1 MKKIAA
7 AIAAVA
13 CFCSCTPANQ
23 PATESSDVKRIV
35 TLAPHL
41 TELVFA
47 AGASEMLVGV
57 SAYSD
62 FPQAAKDLPI
72 VSDAFTVD
80 QEQLALLRPNL
91 LLAWQSGTPKHV
103 VDELRTAG
111 FNVVAIRTRGL
122 DDVATALLR
131 IGELSGSTKQAGAA
145 ADHYRKSMARL
156 RERYAANTT
165 ISVFYQVSARPLY
178 TINGEHFIG
187 EILSLCGGRNIFAD
201 LSDLAPAVSVEA
213 VLDRNPEVLLAAS
226 DGGDPPFADW
236 QRWDRLAANRYSNHF
251 TIASAQI
258 ARPTPRLLMA
268 AAKICDSLVIARKNR
283 GAADG

>member
-1 MKKIAA
+1 MRSICAA
-7 AIAAVA
+7 VATVA
-13 CFCSCTPANQ
+13 CFCSCSPAEQ
-23 PATESSDVKRIV
+23 PTTDSSDAKRIV

-47 AGASEMLVGV
+47 AGASELLVGV

-62 FPQAAKDLPI
+62 FPRAARDLPV

-80 QEQLALLRPNL
+80 QEQLALLKPDL
-91 LLAWQSGTPKHV
+91 LLAWQSGTPQHV
-103 VDELRTAG
+103 IDGLRAAG
-111 FNVVAIRTRGL
+111 FNVAAIRTRGL

-131 IGELSGSTKQAGAA
+131 IGELSGHANQASAA
-145 ADHYRKSMARL
+145 AKYFRGSMARL
-156 RERYAANTT
+156 REQYAAEAD

-178 TINGEHFIG
+178 TINREHFIG

-201 LSDLAPAVSVEA
+201 LSDFAPSVSVEA

-226 DGGDPPFADW
+226 DSSDSPFADW
-236 QRWDRLAANRYSNHF
+236 QRWDKLAANRYGNHF
-251 TIASAQI
+251 TIESAEI

-268 AAKICDSLVIARKNR
+268 AAKICDSLLIARQNR
-283 GAADG
+283 EAAGG

>member
-1 MKKIAA
+1 MKNIC
-7 AIAAVA
+7 AAVA
-13 CFCSCTPANQ
+13 TVACLCSCIPAERSV
-23 PATESSDVKRIV
+23 TDSGDVTRIV

-62 FPQAAKDLPI
+62 FPRAAKELPV

-80 QEQLALLRPNL
+80 QEQLALLQPDL
-91 LLAWQSGTPKHV
+91 LLAWQSGTPQHV
-103 VDELRTAG
+103 IDELRAAG
-111 FNVVAIRTRGL
+111 FNVAAIQTRGL

-131 IGELSGSTKQAGAA
+131 IGELSGHSKQAGVA
-145 ADHYRKSMARL
+145 ADHFSRSMARL
-156 RERYAANTT
+156 REQYAAAAD

-187 EILSLCGGRNIFAD
+187 EILKLCGGRNIFAD
-201 LSDLAPAVSVEA
+201 LTELAPSVSVEA

-226 DGGDPPFADW
+226 EGGETAFADW
-236 QRWDRLAANRYSNHF
+236 QRWDGLAAIRYGNQF
-251 TIASAQI
+251 TVESAEI

-268 AAKICDSLVIARKNR
+268 AATICDSLVIARQNR
-283 GAADG
+283 EAAGG